1 MQPTPALTVVM
12 PAFES
17 HATLPGSLRAIGRQE
32 FRDFEVVLVDSSPT
46 NRGADIAIR
55 DFPWVR
61 LVRPGRR
68 LLPHE
73 ARNLG
78 VSVSKADLIVFTDPD
93 IYPSPAWL
101 GRLLAAY
108 GHEGGLVVGSV
119 ACHGR
124 RWVDVGTHLAKFDL
138 WLPGGKRRRIEVAP
152 TLNCLCSRAL
162 YEKVG
167 GFRGEYMIGDTIFSW
182 NVAGAGHPV
191 TFEPEAVV
199 WHHHLASWRSLLRER
214 YLRGAEFGRVRS
226 RLGGWPRSRLALQL
240 AITVLPLRWAGLVT
254 RTLRHSLQARMVGD
268 FVLTSP
274 VIVSAHAAW
283 LAGEIR
289 GYLGELTRRAAP

>member
-1 MQPTPALTVVM
+1 MPHKPILTVVM

-17 HATLPGSLRAIGRQE
+17 HSTLPGSLRAIERQE
-32 FRDFEVVLVDSSPT
+32 FRGFEVVLVDSSPT
-46 NRGADIAIR
+46 NRGAEIAIR

-93 IYPSPAWL
+93 IYPSPGWL
-101 GRLLAAY
+101 RRLLTAY
-108 GHEGGLVVGSV
+108 EHDGGLVVGSV

-138 WLPGGKRRRIEVAP
+138 WLPGGKRRPIKIAP

-162 YEKVG
+162 YEQVG
-167 GFRGEYMIGDTIFSW
+167 GFRGEFMIGDTIFSW

-191 TFEPEAVV
+191 TFEPEAIV
-199 WHHHLASWRSLLRER
+199 WHHHLASWGSLLRER

-226 RLGGWPRSRLALQL
+226 RLGGWSRWRLALQL
-240 AITVLPLRWAGLVT
+240 VITLLPLRWAGLVM
-254 RTLRHSLQARMVGD
+254 RTLSHSIQARMFRD
-268 FVLTSP
+268 FLFTSP
-274 VIVSAHAAW
+274 IIVSAHAAW
-283 LAGEIR
+283 LAGEIG
-289 GYLGELTRRAAP
+289 GYLVELTRRGAP